1 MVITDKVK
9 LAQEGFTLIRNLLE
23 GRVEGGVELAKEVAE
38 ALHNLPVGENSFTEK
53 MISESI
59 TALQKRHPD
68 CTSIASMTSL
78 ISYDQGAI
86 SMKKS
91 CYRDILKEYYDSDIA
106 SVVGCGLDRAGG
118 FYTVGVQNEAIAF
131 YQRNQA
137 GINKLCI
144 GDRRQVI
151 ADFVSGKKHAD
162 FA

>member
-1 MVITDKVK
+1 MIITDKVQ

-23 GRVEGGVELAKEVAE
+23 GRVEGGVELAKDVAE
-38 ALHNLPVGENSFTEK
+38 ALHNLSGSENSFTEK
-53 MISESI
+53 MTCEKI

-78 ISYDQGAI
+78 ISNDQGAI

-91 CYRDILKEYYDSDIA
+91 CYRDILNEYYDADIA

-118 FYTVGVQNEAIAF
+118 FYTVGIQNEAIAF
-131 YQRNQA
+131 YQRNLA

-151 ADFVSGKKHAD
+151 ADFVSGKKHTD